1 MRLRGGNG
9 GTEGGV
15 KLKTSRTSNSA
26 DVEGKFEL
34 GNETRNEQRTVRG
47 IFTFKW
53 QIQVGHIFMPWSTR
67 YRHWLGIA
75 HELFNMSVLL
85 HFVLVPFDL
94 GLGFI

>member
-34 GNETRNEQRTVRG
+34 GNETGMNKGLSEVFLHLNG
-47 IFTFKW
+47 KFK
-53 QIQVGHIFMPWSTR
+53 
-67 YRHWLGIA
+67 
-75 HELFNMSVLL
+75 
-85 HFVLVPFDL
+85 
-94 GLGFI
+94 